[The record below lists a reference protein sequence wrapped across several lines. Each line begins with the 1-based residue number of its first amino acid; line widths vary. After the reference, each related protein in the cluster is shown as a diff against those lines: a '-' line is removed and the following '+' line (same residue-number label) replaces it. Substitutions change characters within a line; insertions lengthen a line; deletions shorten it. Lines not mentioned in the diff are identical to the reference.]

1 MLISKLEKNKNMKP
15 EERANIM
22 KTLKELGE
30 KISQLKD
37 ELKTSSAVS
46 TPSKVKT
53 KTEVS
58 SCISPLACLQNICDV
73 LGMLKVQYNP
83 WVALT
88 SW

>member
-1 MLISKLEKNKNMKP
+1 MKP

-58 SCISPLACLQNICDV
+58 TFVIKRSVC
-73 LGMLKVQYNP
+73 Y
-83 WVALT
+83 
-88 SW
+88 

>member
-46 TPSKVKT
+46 IPKAKT

-58 SCISPLACLQNICDV
+58 VCIFHLR
-73 LGMLKVQYNP
+73 
-83 WVALT
+83 
-88 SW
+88 

>member
-1 MLISKLEKNKNMKP
+1 MKP

-46 TPSKVKT
+46 IPKAKT

-58 SCISPLACLQNICDV
+58 VCIFHLR
-73 LGMLKVQYNP
+73 
-83 WVALT
+83 
-88 SW
+88 